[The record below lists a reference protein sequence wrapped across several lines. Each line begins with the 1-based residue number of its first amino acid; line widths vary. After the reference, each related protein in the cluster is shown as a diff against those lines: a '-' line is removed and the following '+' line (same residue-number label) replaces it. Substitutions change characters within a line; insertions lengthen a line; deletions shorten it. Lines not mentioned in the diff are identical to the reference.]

1 MLAKF
6 EKRAYAGNEH
16 VWVGKYR
23 NLHNISHWHMEHE
36 LIACREGS
44 AQVMLDDTMFN
55 ITQQQCIFCH
65 SGCVHYI
72 SASPDSLLL
81 VCLFNEKM
89 YDPITSP
96 FTLENP
102 VFEDRYGILP
112 KLSEIRHE
120 LQNQPIFFECRTE
133 AMIGE
138 ILVDVFRGEPLRK
151 AQWQFS
157 DVITRYKHLDLVL
170 ENFAYLFIWNFQ
182 FINTAFGF
190 SFLRQIPCHK
200 QYAPKIID
208 AIVYFVVCQLQT
220 DRLFNFLP
228 SNQTLNF
235 VPCGFIRFVNKSFY
249 KVVAAGI
256 DPVRLRLCIKLS
268 AKSVNM
274 VNHIPRTVNIGITKT
289 ISIILVFRFT

>member
-65 SGCVHYI
+65 SGRVHYI

-96 FTLENP
+96 FALENP

-157 DVITRYKHLDLVL
+157 DVITRYKQLLNYIDLEYEHITYQNAVQFMNMSDAYFSRYFKRQAGMTFSQYLNVVRIEKAVQLLDSAPTMKITDVM
-170 ENFAYLFIWNFQ
+170 
-182 FINTAFGF
+182 
-190 SFLRQIPCHK
+190 LR
-200 QYAPKIID
+200 
-208 AIVYFVVCQLQT
+208 
-220 DRLFNFLP
+220 
-228 SNQTLNF
+228 
-235 VPCGFIRFVNKSFY
+235 CGFNTIRSFN
-249 KVVAAGI
+249 
-256 DPVRLRLCIKLS
+256 R
-268 AKSVNM
+268 
-274 VNHIPRTVNIGITKT
+274 
-289 ISIILVFRFT
+289 VFREVTGFTPTTLPPGYVLNTRSVPTIQDSFDPTLSDAELLNE

>member
-157 DVITRYKHLDLVL
+157 DVITRYKQLLNHIDLEYEHITYRNAVQFMNMSDAYFSRYFKRQAGMTFSQYLNVVRIEKAVQLLDSAPTMKITDVM
-170 ENFAYLFIWNFQ
+170 
-182 FINTAFGF
+182 
-190 SFLRQIPCHK
+190 LR
-200 QYAPKIID
+200 
-208 AIVYFVVCQLQT
+208 
-220 DRLFNFLP
+220 
-228 SNQTLNF
+228 
-235 VPCGFIRFVNKSFY
+235 CGFNTIRSFN
-249 KVVAAGI
+249 
-256 DPVRLRLCIKLS
+256 R
-268 AKSVNM
+268 
-274 VNHIPRTVNIGITKT
+274 
-289 ISIILVFRFT
+289 VFREVTGFTHTTLPPGYVLNTRSVPTIQGSFDPTLSDAELLNE

>member
-55 ITQQQCIFCH
+55 ITQQQCVFCH
-65 SGCVHYI
+65 SGRVHYI

-96 FTLENP
+96 FALENP

-157 DVITRYKHLDLVL
+157 DVITRYKQLLNYIDLEYEHITYQNAVQFMNMSDAYFSRYFKRQAGMTFSQYLNVVRIEKAVQLLDSAPTMKITDVM
-170 ENFAYLFIWNFQ
+170 
-182 FINTAFGF
+182 
-190 SFLRQIPCHK
+190 LR
-200 QYAPKIID
+200 
-208 AIVYFVVCQLQT
+208 
-220 DRLFNFLP
+220 
-228 SNQTLNF
+228 
-235 VPCGFIRFVNKSFY
+235 CGFNTIRSFN
-249 KVVAAGI
+249 
-256 DPVRLRLCIKLS
+256 R
-268 AKSVNM
+268 
-274 VNHIPRTVNIGITKT
+274 
-289 ISIILVFRFT
+289 VFRAVTGFTPTTLPPGYVLNTRSVPTIQGSFDPTLSDAELLNE

>member
-23 NLHNISHWHMEHE
+23 NLHNITHWHMEHE

-65 SGCVHYI
+65 SGRVHYI

-81 VCLFNEKM
+81 VCLFDEKM

-96 FTLENP
+96 FALENP

-157 DVITRYKHLDLVL
+157 DVITRYKQLLNHIDLEYEHITYQNAVQFMNMSDAYFSRYFKRQAGMTFSQYLNVVRIEKAVQLLDSAPTMKITDVM
-170 ENFAYLFIWNFQ
+170 
-182 FINTAFGF
+182 
-190 SFLRQIPCHK
+190 LR
-200 QYAPKIID
+200 
-208 AIVYFVVCQLQT
+208 
-220 DRLFNFLP
+220 
-228 SNQTLNF
+228 
-235 VPCGFIRFVNKSFY
+235 CGFNTIRSFN
-249 KVVAAGI
+249 
-256 DPVRLRLCIKLS
+256 R
-268 AKSVNM
+268 
-274 VNHIPRTVNIGITKT
+274 
-289 ISIILVFRFT
+289 VFREVTGFTPTTLPPGYVLNTRSVPTIQGSFDPTLSDAELLNE

>member
-6 EKRAYAGNEH
+6 EKRAYVGNEH

-65 SGCVHYI
+65 SGRVHYI

-81 VCLFNEKM
+81 VCLFDEKM

-96 FTLENP
+96 FALENP

-157 DVITRYKHLDLVL
+157 DVITRYKQLLNHIDLEYEHITYQNAVQFMNMSDAYFSRYFKRQAGMTFSQYLNVVRIEKAVQLLDSAPTMKITDVM
-170 ENFAYLFIWNFQ
+170 
-182 FINTAFGF
+182 
-190 SFLRQIPCHK
+190 LR
-200 QYAPKIID
+200 
-208 AIVYFVVCQLQT
+208 
-220 DRLFNFLP
+220 
-228 SNQTLNF
+228 
-235 VPCGFIRFVNKSFY
+235 CGFNTIRSFN
-249 KVVAAGI
+249 
-256 DPVRLRLCIKLS
+256 R
-268 AKSVNM
+268 
-274 VNHIPRTVNIGITKT
+274 
-289 ISIILVFRFT
+289 VFREVTGFTPTTLPPGYVLNTRSVPTIQGSFDPTLSDAELLNE

>member
-44 AQVMLDDTMFN
+44 AQVMLDDTMFS

-65 SGCVHYI
+65 SGRVHYI

-81 VCLFNEKM
+81 VCLFDEKM

-96 FTLENP
+96 FALENP

-157 DVITRYKHLDLVL
+157 DVITRYKQLLNHIDLEYEHITYQNAVQFMNMSDAYFSRYFKRQAGMTFSQYLNVVRIEKAVQLLDSAPTMKITDVM
-170 ENFAYLFIWNFQ
+170 
-182 FINTAFGF
+182 
-190 SFLRQIPCHK
+190 LR
-200 QYAPKIID
+200 
-208 AIVYFVVCQLQT
+208 
-220 DRLFNFLP
+220 
-228 SNQTLNF
+228 
-235 VPCGFIRFVNKSFY
+235 CGFNTIRSFN
-249 KVVAAGI
+249 
-256 DPVRLRLCIKLS
+256 R
-268 AKSVNM
+268 
-274 VNHIPRTVNIGITKT
+274 
-289 ISIILVFRFT
+289 VFREVTGFTPTTLPPGYVLNTRSVPTIQGSFDPTLSDAELLNE

>member
-65 SGCVHYI
+65 SGRVHYI

-96 FTLENP
+96 FALENP
-102 VFEDRYGILP
+102 VFEDRYGFLP

-157 DVITRYKHLDLVL
+157 DVITRYKQLLNYIDLEYEHITYQNAVQFMNMSDAYFSRYFKRQAGMTFSQYLNVVRIEKAVQLLDSAPTMKITDVM
-170 ENFAYLFIWNFQ
+170 
-182 FINTAFGF
+182 
-190 SFLRQIPCHK
+190 LR
-200 QYAPKIID
+200 
-208 AIVYFVVCQLQT
+208 
-220 DRLFNFLP
+220 
-228 SNQTLNF
+228 
-235 VPCGFIRFVNKSFY
+235 CGFNTIRSFN
-249 KVVAAGI
+249 
-256 DPVRLRLCIKLS
+256 R
-268 AKSVNM
+268 
-274 VNHIPRTVNIGITKT
+274 
-289 ISIILVFRFT
+289 VFRAVTGFTPTTLPPGYVLNTRSVPTIQGSFDPTLSDAELLNE

>member
-157 DVITRYKHLDLVL
+157 DVITRYKQLLNHIDLEYEHITYRNAVQFMNMSDAYFSRYFKRQAGMTFSQYLNVVRIAVQLLDSAPTMKITDVM
-170 ENFAYLFIWNFQ
+170 
-182 FINTAFGF
+182 
-190 SFLRQIPCHK
+190 LR
-200 QYAPKIID
+200 
-208 AIVYFVVCQLQT
+208 
-220 DRLFNFLP
+220 
-228 SNQTLNF
+228 
-235 VPCGFIRFVNKSFY
+235 CGFNTIRSFN
-249 KVVAAGI
+249 
-256 DPVRLRLCIKLS
+256 R
-268 AKSVNM
+268 
-274 VNHIPRTVNIGITKT
+274 
-289 ISIILVFRFT
+289 VFREVTGFTPTTLPPGYVLNTRSVPTIQGSFDPTLSDAELLNE

>member
-65 SGCVHYI
+65 SGRVHYI

-81 VCLFNEKM
+81 VCLFDEKM

-96 FTLENP
+96 FALENP

-138 ILVDVFRGEPLRK
+138 ILVDIFRGEPLRK

-157 DVITRYKHLDLVL
+157 DVITRYKQLLNHIDLEYEHITYQNAVQFMNMSDAYFSRYFKRQAGMTFSQYLNVVRIEKAVQLLDSAPTMKITDVM
-170 ENFAYLFIWNFQ
+170 
-182 FINTAFGF
+182 
-190 SFLRQIPCHK
+190 LR
-200 QYAPKIID
+200 
-208 AIVYFVVCQLQT
+208 
-220 DRLFNFLP
+220 
-228 SNQTLNF
+228 
-235 VPCGFIRFVNKSFY
+235 CGFNTIRSFN
-249 KVVAAGI
+249 
-256 DPVRLRLCIKLS
+256 R
-268 AKSVNM
+268 
-274 VNHIPRTVNIGITKT
+274 
-289 ISIILVFRFT
+289 VFREVTGFTPTTLPPGYVLNTRSVPTIQGSFDPTLSDAELLNE

>member
-1 MLAKF
+1 MLAIF

-157 DVITRYKHLDLVL
+157 DVITRYKQLLNHIDLEYEHITYRNAVQFMNMSDAYFSRYFKRQAGMTFSQYLNVVRIEKAVQLLDSAPTMKITDVM
-170 ENFAYLFIWNFQ
+170 
-182 FINTAFGF
+182 
-190 SFLRQIPCHK
+190 LR
-200 QYAPKIID
+200 
-208 AIVYFVVCQLQT
+208 
-220 DRLFNFLP
+220 
-228 SNQTLNF
+228 
-235 VPCGFIRFVNKSFY
+235 CGFNTIRSFN
-249 KVVAAGI
+249 
-256 DPVRLRLCIKLS
+256 R
-268 AKSVNM
+268 
-274 VNHIPRTVNIGITKT
+274 
-289 ISIILVFRFT
+289 VFREVTGFTPTTLPPGYVLNTRSVPTIQGSFDPTLSDAELLNE

>member
-65 SGCVHYI
+65 SGRVHYI
-72 SASPDSLLL
+72 SASPDGVLL
-81 VCLFNEKM
+81 VCLFDEKM

-96 FTLENP
+96 FALENP

-157 DVITRYKHLDLVL
+157 DVITRYKQLLNHIDLEYEHITYQNAVQFMNMSDAYFSRYFKRQAGMTFSQYLNVVRIEKAVQLLDSAPTMKITDVM
-170 ENFAYLFIWNFQ
+170 
-182 FINTAFGF
+182 
-190 SFLRQIPCHK
+190 LR
-200 QYAPKIID
+200 
-208 AIVYFVVCQLQT
+208 
-220 DRLFNFLP
+220 
-228 SNQTLNF
+228 
-235 VPCGFIRFVNKSFY
+235 CGFNTIRSFN
-249 KVVAAGI
+249 
-256 DPVRLRLCIKLS
+256 R
-268 AKSVNM
+268 
-274 VNHIPRTVNIGITKT
+274 
-289 ISIILVFRFT
+289 VFREVTGFTPTTLPPGYVLNTRSVPTIQGSFDPTLSDAELLNE

>member
-1 MLAKF
+1 
-6 EKRAYAGNEH
+6 
-16 VWVGKYR
+16 
-23 NLHNISHWHMEHE
+23 
-36 LIACREGS
+36 
-44 AQVMLDDTMFN
+44 MLDDTMFN

-65 SGCVHYI
+65 SGRVHYI

-96 FTLENP
+96 FALENP

-157 DVITRYKHLDLVL
+157 DVITRYKQLLNYIDLEYEHITYQNAVQFMNMSDAYFSRYFKRQAGMTFSQYLNVVRIEKAVQLLDSAPTMKITDVM
-170 ENFAYLFIWNFQ
+170 
-182 FINTAFGF
+182 
-190 SFLRQIPCHK
+190 LR
-200 QYAPKIID
+200 
-208 AIVYFVVCQLQT
+208 
-220 DRLFNFLP
+220 
-228 SNQTLNF
+228 
-235 VPCGFIRFVNKSFY
+235 CGFNTIRSFN
-249 KVVAAGI
+249 
-256 DPVRLRLCIKLS
+256 R
-268 AKSVNM
+268 
-274 VNHIPRTVNIGITKT
+274 
-289 ISIILVFRFT
+289 VFRAVTGFTPTTLPPGYVLNTRSVPTIQGSFDPTLSDAELLNE

>member
-138 ILVDVFRGEPLRK
+138 ILVDVFRREPLRK

-157 DVITRYKHLDLVL
+157 DVITRYKQLLNHIDLEYEHITYRNAVQFMNMSDAYFSRYFKRQAGMTFSQYLNVVRIEKAVQLLDSAPTMKITDVM
-170 ENFAYLFIWNFQ
+170 
-182 FINTAFGF
+182 
-190 SFLRQIPCHK
+190 LR
-200 QYAPKIID
+200 
-208 AIVYFVVCQLQT
+208 
-220 DRLFNFLP
+220 
-228 SNQTLNF
+228 
-235 VPCGFIRFVNKSFY
+235 CGFNTIRSFN
-249 KVVAAGI
+249 
-256 DPVRLRLCIKLS
+256 R
-268 AKSVNM
+268 
-274 VNHIPRTVNIGITKT
+274 
-289 ISIILVFRFT
+289 VFREVTGFTPTTLPPGYVLNTRSVPTIQGSFDPTLSDAELLNE

>member
-44 AQVMLDDTMFN
+44 AQVMLDDAMFN

-65 SGCVHYI
+65 SGRVHYI

-96 FTLENP
+96 FALENP

-157 DVITRYKHLDLVL
+157 DVITRYKQLLNHIDLEYEHITYQNAVQFMNMSDAYFSRYFKRQAGMTFSQYLNVVRIEKAVQLL
-170 ENFAYLFIWNFQ
+170 ESAPTMKI
-182 FINTAFGF
+182 TDVM
-190 SFLRQIPCHK
+190 LR
-200 QYAPKIID
+200 
-208 AIVYFVVCQLQT
+208 
-220 DRLFNFLP
+220 
-228 SNQTLNF
+228 
-235 VPCGFIRFVNKSFY
+235 CGFNTIRSFN
-249 KVVAAGI
+249 
-256 DPVRLRLCIKLS
+256 R
-268 AKSVNM
+268 
-274 VNHIPRTVNIGITKT
+274 
-289 ISIILVFRFT
+289 VFREVTGFTPTTLPPSYVLNTRSVPTIQGSFDPTLSDAELLNE

>member
-65 SGCVHYI
+65 SGRVHYI

-96 FTLENP
+96 FALENP

-157 DVITRYKHLDLVL
+157 DVITRYKQLLNYIDLEYEHITYQNAVQFMNMSDAYFSRYFKRQAGMTFSQYLNVVRIEKAVQLLDSALTMKITDVM
-170 ENFAYLFIWNFQ
+170 
-182 FINTAFGF
+182 
-190 SFLRQIPCHK
+190 LR
-200 QYAPKIID
+200 
-208 AIVYFVVCQLQT
+208 
-220 DRLFNFLP
+220 
-228 SNQTLNF
+228 
-235 VPCGFIRFVNKSFY
+235 CGFNTIRSFN
-249 KVVAAGI
+249 
-256 DPVRLRLCIKLS
+256 R
-268 AKSVNM
+268 
-274 VNHIPRTVNIGITKT
+274 
-289 ISIILVFRFT
+289 VFRAVTGFTPTTLPPGYVLNTRSVPTIQGSFDPTLSDAELLNE

>member
-65 SGCVHYI
+65 SGRVHYI

-81 VCLFNEKM
+81 VCLFDEKL

-96 FTLENP
+96 FALENP

-157 DVITRYKHLDLVL
+157 DVITRYKQLLNHIDLEYEHITYQNAVQFM
-170 ENFAYLFIWNFQ
+170 NMSDAY
-182 FINTAFGF
+182 F
-190 SFLRQIPCHK
+190 SRYFKRQAGMTFSQYLNVVRIEKAVQLLGSAPTMKITDVMLR
-200 QYAPKIID
+200 
-208 AIVYFVVCQLQT
+208 
-220 DRLFNFLP
+220 
-228 SNQTLNF
+228 
-235 VPCGFIRFVNKSFY
+235 CGFNTIRSFN
-249 KVVAAGI
+249 
-256 DPVRLRLCIKLS
+256 R
-268 AKSVNM
+268 
-274 VNHIPRTVNIGITKT
+274 
-289 ISIILVFRFT
+289 VFREVTGFTPTTLPPGYVLNTRSVPTIQGSFDPTLSDTELLNE

>member
-65 SGCVHYI
+65 SGRVHYI

-96 FTLENP
+96 FALENP

-157 DVITRYKHLDLVL
+157 DVITRYKQLLNYIDLEYEHITYQNAVQLMNMSDAYFSRYFKRQAGMTFSQYLNVVRIEKAVQLLDSAPTMKITDVM
-170 ENFAYLFIWNFQ
+170 
-182 FINTAFGF
+182 
-190 SFLRQIPCHK
+190 LR
-200 QYAPKIID
+200 
-208 AIVYFVVCQLQT
+208 
-220 DRLFNFLP
+220 
-228 SNQTLNF
+228 
-235 VPCGFIRFVNKSFY
+235 CGFNTIRSFN
-249 KVVAAGI
+249 
-256 DPVRLRLCIKLS
+256 R
-268 AKSVNM
+268 
-274 VNHIPRTVNIGITKT
+274 
-289 ISIILVFRFT
+289 VFRAVTGFTPTTLPPGYVLNTRSVPTIQGSFDPTLSDAELLNE

>member
-65 SGCVHYI
+65 SGRVHYI
-72 SASPDSLLL
+72 STSPDSLLL

-96 FTLENP
+96 FALENP

-157 DVITRYKHLDLVL
+157 DVITRYKQLLNYIDLEYEHITYQNAVQFMNMSDAYFSRYFKRQAGMTFSQYLNVVRIEKAVQLLDSAPTMKITDVM
-170 ENFAYLFIWNFQ
+170 
-182 FINTAFGF
+182 
-190 SFLRQIPCHK
+190 LR
-200 QYAPKIID
+200 
-208 AIVYFVVCQLQT
+208 
-220 DRLFNFLP
+220 
-228 SNQTLNF
+228 
-235 VPCGFIRFVNKSFY
+235 CGFNTIRSFN
-249 KVVAAGI
+249 
-256 DPVRLRLCIKLS
+256 R
-268 AKSVNM
+268 
-274 VNHIPRTVNIGITKT
+274 
-289 ISIILVFRFT
+289 VFRAVTGFTPTTLPPGYVLNTRSVPTIQGSFDPTLSDAELLNE

>member
-23 NLHNISHWHMEHE
+23 NLYNISHWHMEHE

-65 SGCVHYI
+65 SGRVHYI

-96 FTLENP
+96 FALENP

-157 DVITRYKHLDLVL
+157 DVITRYKQLLNYIDLEYEHITYQNAVQFMNMSDAYFSRYFKRQAGMTFSQYLNVVRIEKAVQLLDSAPTMKITDVM
-170 ENFAYLFIWNFQ
+170 
-182 FINTAFGF
+182 
-190 SFLRQIPCHK
+190 LR
-200 QYAPKIID
+200 
-208 AIVYFVVCQLQT
+208 
-220 DRLFNFLP
+220 
-228 SNQTLNF
+228 
-235 VPCGFIRFVNKSFY
+235 CGFNTIRSFN
-249 KVVAAGI
+249 
-256 DPVRLRLCIKLS
+256 R
-268 AKSVNM
+268 
-274 VNHIPRTVNIGITKT
+274 
-289 ISIILVFRFT
+289 VFRAVTGFTPTTLPPGYVLNTRSVPTIQGSFDPTLSDAELLNE

>member
-96 FTLENP
+96 FALENP

-157 DVITRYKHLDLVL
+157 DIITRYKQLLNHIDLEYEHITYQNAVQFMNMSDAYFSRYFKRQAGMTFSQYLNVVRIEKAVQLLDSAPTMKITDVM
-170 ENFAYLFIWNFQ
+170 
-182 FINTAFGF
+182 
-190 SFLRQIPCHK
+190 LR
-200 QYAPKIID
+200 
-208 AIVYFVVCQLQT
+208 
-220 DRLFNFLP
+220 
-228 SNQTLNF
+228 
-235 VPCGFIRFVNKSFY
+235 CGFNTIRSFN
-249 KVVAAGI
+249 
-256 DPVRLRLCIKLS
+256 R
-268 AKSVNM
+268 
-274 VNHIPRTVNIGITKT
+274 
-289 ISIILVFRFT
+289 VFREVTGFTPTTLPPGYVLNTRSVPTIQGSFDPTLSDAELLNE

>member
-96 FTLENP
+96 FALENP

-138 ILVDVFRGEPLRK
+138 ILVDVFRGEPLRR

-157 DVITRYKHLDLVL
+157 DVITRYKQLLNHIDLEYEHITYQNAVQFMNMSDAYFSRYFKRQAGMTFSQYLNVVRIEKAVQLLDSAPTMKITDVM
-170 ENFAYLFIWNFQ
+170 
-182 FINTAFGF
+182 
-190 SFLRQIPCHK
+190 LR
-200 QYAPKIID
+200 
-208 AIVYFVVCQLQT
+208 
-220 DRLFNFLP
+220 
-228 SNQTLNF
+228 
-235 VPCGFIRFVNKSFY
+235 CGFNTIRSFN
-249 KVVAAGI
+249 
-256 DPVRLRLCIKLS
+256 R
-268 AKSVNM
+268 
-274 VNHIPRTVNIGITKT
+274 
-289 ISIILVFRFT
+289 VFREVTGFTPTTLPPGYVLNTRSVPTIQGSFDPTLSDAELLNE

>member
-55 ITQQQCIFCH
+55 ITRQQCIFCH
-65 SGCVHYI
+65 SGRVHYI
-72 SASPDSLLL
+72 SASPDSVLL
-81 VCLFNEKM
+81 VCLFDEKM

-96 FTLENP
+96 FALENP

-157 DVITRYKHLDLVL
+157 DVITRYKQLLNHIDLEYEHITYQNAVQFMNMSDAYFSRYFKRQAGMTFSQYLNVVRIEKAVQLLDSAPTMKITDVM
-170 ENFAYLFIWNFQ
+170 
-182 FINTAFGF
+182 
-190 SFLRQIPCHK
+190 LR
-200 QYAPKIID
+200 
-208 AIVYFVVCQLQT
+208 
-220 DRLFNFLP
+220 
-228 SNQTLNF
+228 
-235 VPCGFIRFVNKSFY
+235 CGFNTIRSFN
-249 KVVAAGI
+249 
-256 DPVRLRLCIKLS
+256 R
-268 AKSVNM
+268 
-274 VNHIPRTVNIGITKT
+274 
-289 ISIILVFRFT
+289 VFREVTGFTPTTLPPGYVLNTRSVPTIQGSFDPTLSDAELLNE

>member
-65 SGCVHYI
+65 SGRVHYI
-72 SASPDSLLL
+72 SASPDSVLL
-81 VCLFNEKM
+81 VCLFDEKM

-96 FTLENP
+96 FALDNP

-157 DVITRYKHLDLVL
+157 DVITRYKQLLNHIDLEYEHITYQNAVQFM
-170 ENFAYLFIWNFQ
+170 NMSDAY
-182 FINTAFGF
+182 F
-190 SFLRQIPCHK
+190 SRYFKRQAGMTFSQYLNVVRIEKAVQLLNSAPTMKITDVMLR
-200 QYAPKIID
+200 
-208 AIVYFVVCQLQT
+208 
-220 DRLFNFLP
+220 
-228 SNQTLNF
+228 
-235 VPCGFIRFVNKSFY
+235 CGFNTIRSFN
-249 KVVAAGI
+249 
-256 DPVRLRLCIKLS
+256 R
-268 AKSVNM
+268 
-274 VNHIPRTVNIGITKT
+274 
-289 ISIILVFRFT
+289 VFREVTGFTPTTLPPGYVLNTRSVPTIQGSFDPTLSDAELLNE

>member
-96 FTLENP
+96 FALENP

-120 LQNQPIFFECRTE
+120 LKNQPIFFECRTE

-157 DVITRYKHLDLVL
+157 DVITRYKQLLNHIDLEYEHITYQNAVQFMNMSDAYFSRYFKRQAGMTFSQYLNVVRIEKAVQLLDSAPTMKITDVM
-170 ENFAYLFIWNFQ
+170 
-182 FINTAFGF
+182 
-190 SFLRQIPCHK
+190 LR
-200 QYAPKIID
+200 
-208 AIVYFVVCQLQT
+208 
-220 DRLFNFLP
+220 
-228 SNQTLNF
+228 
-235 VPCGFIRFVNKSFY
+235 CGFNTIRSFN
-249 KVVAAGI
+249 
-256 DPVRLRLCIKLS
+256 R
-268 AKSVNM
+268 
-274 VNHIPRTVNIGITKT
+274 
-289 ISIILVFRFT
+289 VFREVTGFTPTTLPPGYVLNTRSVPTIQGSFDPTLSDAELLNE

>member
-65 SGCVHYI
+65 SGRVHYI

-81 VCLFNEKM
+81 VCLFDEKM

-96 FTLENP
+96 FALENP

-157 DVITRYKHLDLVL
+157 DVITRYKQLLNHIDLEYEHITYQDAVQFMNMSDAYFSRYFKRQAGMTFSQYLNVVRIEKAVQLLDSAPTMKITDVM
-170 ENFAYLFIWNFQ
+170 
-182 FINTAFGF
+182 
-190 SFLRQIPCHK
+190 LR
-200 QYAPKIID
+200 
-208 AIVYFVVCQLQT
+208 
-220 DRLFNFLP
+220 
-228 SNQTLNF
+228 
-235 VPCGFIRFVNKSFY
+235 CGFNTIRSFN
-249 KVVAAGI
+249 
-256 DPVRLRLCIKLS
+256 R
-268 AKSVNM
+268 
-274 VNHIPRTVNIGITKT
+274 
-289 ISIILVFRFT
+289 VFREVTGFTPTTLPPGYVLNTRSVPTIQGSFDPTLSDAELLNE

>member
-65 SGCVHYI
+65 SGRVHYI
-72 SASPDSLLL
+72 SASPDSVLL
-81 VCLFNEKM
+81 VCLFDEKM

-96 FTLENP
+96 FALENP

-157 DVITRYKHLDLVL
+157 DVITRYKQLLNHIDLEYEHITYQNAVQFMNMSDAYFSRYFKRQAGMTFSQYLNVVRIEKAVQLLDS
-170 ENFAYLFIWNFQ
+170 APTMKITD
-182 FINTAFGF
+182 IM
-190 SFLRQIPCHK
+190 LR
-200 QYAPKIID
+200 
-208 AIVYFVVCQLQT
+208 
-220 DRLFNFLP
+220 
-228 SNQTLNF
+228 
-235 VPCGFIRFVNKSFY
+235 CGFNTIRSFN
-249 KVVAAGI
+249 
-256 DPVRLRLCIKLS
+256 R
-268 AKSVNM
+268 
-274 VNHIPRTVNIGITKT
+274 
-289 ISIILVFRFT
+289 VFREVTGFTPTTLPPGYVLNTRSVPTIQGSFDPTLSDAELLNE

>member
-65 SGCVHYI
+65 SGRVHYI

-96 FTLENP
+96 FALENP

-112 KLSEIRHE
+112 KLSEIRHK

-157 DVITRYKHLDLVL
+157 DVITRYKQLLNYIDLEYEHITYQNAVQFMNMSDAYFSRYFKRQAGMTFSQYLNVVRIEKAVQLLDSAPTMKITDVM
-170 ENFAYLFIWNFQ
+170 
-182 FINTAFGF
+182 
-190 SFLRQIPCHK
+190 LR
-200 QYAPKIID
+200 
-208 AIVYFVVCQLQT
+208 
-220 DRLFNFLP
+220 
-228 SNQTLNF
+228 
-235 VPCGFIRFVNKSFY
+235 CGFNTIRSFN
-249 KVVAAGI
+249 
-256 DPVRLRLCIKLS
+256 R
-268 AKSVNM
+268 
-274 VNHIPRTVNIGITKT
+274 
-289 ISIILVFRFT
+289 VFRAVTGFTPTTLPPGYVLNTRSVPTIQGSFDPTLSDAELLNE

>member
-65 SGCVHYI
+65 SGRVHYI

-96 FTLENP
+96 FALENP

-138 ILVDVFRGEPLRK
+138 ILVDIFRGEPLRK

-157 DVITRYKHLDLVL
+157 DVITRYKQLLNYIDLEYEHITYQNAVQFM
-170 ENFAYLFIWNFQ
+170 NMSDAY
-182 FINTAFGF
+182 F
-190 SFLRQIPCHK
+190 SRYFKRQAGMTFSQYLNVVRIEKAVQLLNSAPTMKITDVMLR
-200 QYAPKIID
+200 
-208 AIVYFVVCQLQT
+208 
-220 DRLFNFLP
+220 
-228 SNQTLNF
+228 
-235 VPCGFIRFVNKSFY
+235 CGFNTIRSFN
-249 KVVAAGI
+249 
-256 DPVRLRLCIKLS
+256 R
-268 AKSVNM
+268 
-274 VNHIPRTVNIGITKT
+274 
-289 ISIILVFRFT
+289 VFRAVTGFTPTTLPPGYVLNTRSVPPFKAVLTPHCLMRNC

>member
-1 MLAKF
+1 MIPL
-6 EKRAYAGNEH
+6 
-16 VWVGKYR
+16 
-23 NLHNISHWHMEHE
+23 
-36 LIACREGS
+36 
-44 AQVMLDDTMFN
+44 FN

-157 DVITRYKHLDLVL
+157 DVITRYKQLLNHIDLEYEHITYRNAVQFMNMSDAYFSRYFKRQAGMTFSQYLNVVRIEKAVQLLDSAPTMKITDVM
-170 ENFAYLFIWNFQ
+170 
-182 FINTAFGF
+182 
-190 SFLRQIPCHK
+190 LR
-200 QYAPKIID
+200 
-208 AIVYFVVCQLQT
+208 
-220 DRLFNFLP
+220 
-228 SNQTLNF
+228 
-235 VPCGFIRFVNKSFY
+235 CGFNTIRSFN
-249 KVVAAGI
+249 
-256 DPVRLRLCIKLS
+256 R
-268 AKSVNM
+268 
-274 VNHIPRTVNIGITKT
+274 
-289 ISIILVFRFT
+289 VFREVTGFTPTTLPPGYVLNTRSVPTIQGSFDPTLSDAELLNE

>member
-89 YDPITSP
+89 YDSITSP
-96 FTLENP
+96 FALENP

-157 DVITRYKHLDLVL
+157 DVITRYKQLLNHIDLEYEHITYQNAVQFMNMSDAYFSRYFKRQAGMTFSQYLNVVRIEKAVQLLDSAPTMKITDVM
-170 ENFAYLFIWNFQ
+170 
-182 FINTAFGF
+182 
-190 SFLRQIPCHK
+190 LR
-200 QYAPKIID
+200 
-208 AIVYFVVCQLQT
+208 
-220 DRLFNFLP
+220 
-228 SNQTLNF
+228 
-235 VPCGFIRFVNKSFY
+235 CGFNTIRSFN
-249 KVVAAGI
+249 
-256 DPVRLRLCIKLS
+256 R
-268 AKSVNM
+268 
-274 VNHIPRTVNIGITKT
+274 
-289 ISIILVFRFT
+289 VFREVTGFTPTTLPPGYVLNTRSVPTIQGSFDPTLSDAELLNE

>member
-16 VWVGKYR
+16 VWVGKYK

-65 SGCVHYI
+65 SGRVHYI
-72 SASPDSLLL
+72 SASPDSVLL
-81 VCLFNEKM
+81 VCLFDEKM

-96 FTLENP
+96 FALENP

-157 DVITRYKHLDLVL
+157 DVITRYKQLLNHIDLEYEHITYQNAVQFM
-170 ENFAYLFIWNFQ
+170 NMSDAY
-182 FINTAFGF
+182 F
-190 SFLRQIPCHK
+190 SRYFKRQASMTFSQYLNVVRIEKAVQLLGSAPTMKITDVMLR
-200 QYAPKIID
+200 
-208 AIVYFVVCQLQT
+208 
-220 DRLFNFLP
+220 
-228 SNQTLNF
+228 
-235 VPCGFIRFVNKSFY
+235 CGFNTIRSFN
-249 KVVAAGI
+249 
-256 DPVRLRLCIKLS
+256 R
-268 AKSVNM
+268 
-274 VNHIPRTVNIGITKT
+274 
-289 ISIILVFRFT
+289 VFREVTGFTPTTLPPGYVLNTRSVPTIQGSFDPTLSDAELLNE

>member
-23 NLHNISHWHMEHE
+23 NLHNISHWQMEHE

-65 SGCVHYI
+65 SGRVHYI

-96 FTLENP
+96 FALENP

-157 DVITRYKHLDLVL
+157 DVITRYKQLLNYIDLEYEHITYQNAVQFMNMSDAYFSRYFKRQAGMTFSQYLNVVRIEKAVQLLDSAPTMKITDVM
-170 ENFAYLFIWNFQ
+170 
-182 FINTAFGF
+182 
-190 SFLRQIPCHK
+190 LR
-200 QYAPKIID
+200 
-208 AIVYFVVCQLQT
+208 
-220 DRLFNFLP
+220 
-228 SNQTLNF
+228 
-235 VPCGFIRFVNKSFY
+235 CGFNTIRSFN
-249 KVVAAGI
+249 
-256 DPVRLRLCIKLS
+256 R
-268 AKSVNM
+268 
-274 VNHIPRTVNIGITKT
+274 
-289 ISIILVFRFT
+289 VFRAVTGFTPTTLPPGYVLNTRSVPTIQGSFDPTLSDAELLNE

>member
-65 SGCVHYI
+65 SGRVHYI
-72 SASPDSLLL
+72 SASPGSVLL
-81 VCLFNEKM
+81 VCLFDEKM

-96 FTLENP
+96 FALENP

-157 DVITRYKHLDLVL
+157 DVITRYKQLLNHIDLEYEHITYQNAVQFMNMSDAYFSRYFKRQAGMTFSQYLNVVRIEKAVQLLDSAPTIKITDVM
-170 ENFAYLFIWNFQ
+170 
-182 FINTAFGF
+182 
-190 SFLRQIPCHK
+190 LR
-200 QYAPKIID
+200 
-208 AIVYFVVCQLQT
+208 
-220 DRLFNFLP
+220 
-228 SNQTLNF
+228 
-235 VPCGFIRFVNKSFY
+235 CGFNTIRSFN
-249 KVVAAGI
+249 
-256 DPVRLRLCIKLS
+256 R
-268 AKSVNM
+268 
-274 VNHIPRTVNIGITKT
+274 
-289 ISIILVFRFT
+289 VFREVTGFTPTTLPPGYVLNTRSVPTIQGSFDPTLSDAELLNE

>member
-65 SGCVHYI
+65 SGRVHYI

-81 VCLFNEKM
+81 VCLFDEKM

-96 FTLENP
+96 FALENP

-157 DVITRYKHLDLVL
+157 DVITRYKQLLNHIDLEYEHITYQNAVQFM
-170 ENFAYLFIWNFQ
+170 NMSDAY
-182 FINTAFGF
+182 F
-190 SFLRQIPCHK
+190 SRYFKRQAGMTFSQYLNVVRIEKAVQLLGSAPTMKITDVMLR
-200 QYAPKIID
+200 
-208 AIVYFVVCQLQT
+208 
-220 DRLFNFLP
+220 
-228 SNQTLNF
+228 
-235 VPCGFIRFVNKSFY
+235 CGFNTIRSFN
-249 KVVAAGI
+249 
-256 DPVRLRLCIKLS
+256 R
-268 AKSVNM
+268 
-274 VNHIPRTVNIGITKT
+274 
-289 ISIILVFRFT
+289 VFREVTGFTPTTLPPGYVLNTRSVPTIQGSFDPTLSDAELLNE

>member
-65 SGCVHYI
+65 SGRVHYI

-96 FTLENP
+96 FALENP

-157 DVITRYKHLDLVL
+157 DVITRYKQLLNHIDLEYEHITYQNAVQFM
-170 ENFAYLFIWNFQ
+170 NMSDAY
-182 FINTAFGF
+182 F
-190 SFLRQIPCHK
+190 SRYFKRQAGMTFSQYLNVVRIEKAVQLLNSAPTMKITDVMLR
-200 QYAPKIID
+200 
-208 AIVYFVVCQLQT
+208 
-220 DRLFNFLP
+220 
-228 SNQTLNF
+228 
-235 VPCGFIRFVNKSFY
+235 CGFNTIRSFN
-249 KVVAAGI
+249 
-256 DPVRLRLCIKLS
+256 R
-268 AKSVNM
+268 
-274 VNHIPRTVNIGITKT
+274 
-289 ISIILVFRFT
+289 VFREVTGFTPTTLPAGYVLNTRSVPTIQGSFDPTLSDAELLNE

>member
-1 MLAKF
+1 MLAKV

-65 SGCVHYI
+65 SGRVHYI

-96 FTLENP
+96 FALENP

-157 DVITRYKHLDLVL
+157 DVITRYKQLLNYIDLEYEHITYQNAVQFMNMSDAYFSRYFKRQAGMTFSQYLNVVRIEKAVQLLDSAPTMKITDVM
-170 ENFAYLFIWNFQ
+170 
-182 FINTAFGF
+182 
-190 SFLRQIPCHK
+190 LR
-200 QYAPKIID
+200 
-208 AIVYFVVCQLQT
+208 
-220 DRLFNFLP
+220 
-228 SNQTLNF
+228 
-235 VPCGFIRFVNKSFY
+235 CGFNTIRSFN
-249 KVVAAGI
+249 
-256 DPVRLRLCIKLS
+256 R
-268 AKSVNM
+268 
-274 VNHIPRTVNIGITKT
+274 
-289 ISIILVFRFT
+289 VFRAVTGFTPTTLPPGYVLNTRSVPTIQGSFDPTLSDAELLNE

>member
-65 SGCVHYI
+65 SGRVHYI
-72 SASPDSLLL
+72 SASPDSVLL
-81 VCLFNEKM
+81 VCLFDEKM

-96 FTLENP
+96 FALENP

-138 ILVDVFRGEPLRK
+138 ILVDVFRGEPLRE

-157 DVITRYKHLDLVL
+157 DVITRYKQLLNHIDLEYEHITYQNAVQFMNMSDAYFSRYFKRQAGMTFSQYLNVVRIEKAVQLLDSAPTMKITDVM
-170 ENFAYLFIWNFQ
+170 
-182 FINTAFGF
+182 
-190 SFLRQIPCHK
+190 LR
-200 QYAPKIID
+200 
-208 AIVYFVVCQLQT
+208 
-220 DRLFNFLP
+220 
-228 SNQTLNF
+228 
-235 VPCGFIRFVNKSFY
+235 CGFNTIRSFN
-249 KVVAAGI
+249 
-256 DPVRLRLCIKLS
+256 R
-268 AKSVNM
+268 
-274 VNHIPRTVNIGITKT
+274 
-289 ISIILVFRFT
+289 VFREVTGFTPTTLPAGYVLNTRSVPTIQGSFDPTLSDAELLNE

>member
-44 AQVMLDDTMFN
+44 AQVMLDDTMFH

-65 SGCVHYI
+65 SGRVHYI

-81 VCLFNEKM
+81 VCLFDEKL

-96 FTLENP
+96 FALENP

-157 DVITRYKHLDLVL
+157 DVITRYKQLLNHIDLEYEHITYQNAVQFM
-170 ENFAYLFIWNFQ
+170 NMSDAY
-182 FINTAFGF
+182 F
-190 SFLRQIPCHK
+190 SRYFKRQAGMTFSQYLNVVRIEKAVQLLNSTPTMKITDVMLR
-200 QYAPKIID
+200 
-208 AIVYFVVCQLQT
+208 
-220 DRLFNFLP
+220 
-228 SNQTLNF
+228 
-235 VPCGFIRFVNKSFY
+235 CGFNTIRSFN
-249 KVVAAGI
+249 
-256 DPVRLRLCIKLS
+256 R
-268 AKSVNM
+268 
-274 VNHIPRTVNIGITKT
+274 
-289 ISIILVFRFT
+289 VFREVTGFTPTTLPPGYVLNTRSVPTIQGSFDPTLSDAELLNE

>member
-157 DVITRYKHLDLVL
+157 DVITRYKQLLNHIDLEYEHITYRNAVQFMNMSDAYFSRYFKRQAGMTFSQYLNVVRIEKAVQLLDSAPTMKITDVM
-170 ENFAYLFIWNFQ
+170 
-182 FINTAFGF
+182 
-190 SFLRQIPCHK
+190 LR
-200 QYAPKIID
+200 
-208 AIVYFVVCQLQT
+208 
-220 DRLFNFLP
+220 
-228 SNQTLNF
+228 
-235 VPCGFIRFVNKSFY
+235 CGFNTIRSFN
-249 KVVAAGI
+249 
-256 DPVRLRLCIKLS
+256 R
-268 AKSVNM
+268 
-274 VNHIPRTVNIGITKT
+274 
-289 ISIILVFRFT
+289 VFREVTGFTPTTLPPPPGYVLNTRSVPTIQGSFDPTLSDAELLNE

>member
-157 DVITRYKHLDLVL
+157 DVITRYK
-170 ENFAYLFIWNFQ
+170 
-182 FINTAFGF
+182 
-190 SFLRQIPCHK
+190 
-200 QYAPKIID
+200 
-208 AIVYFVVCQLQT
+208 QL
-220 DRLFNFLP
+220 L
-228 SNQTLNF
+228 
-235 VPCGFIRFVNKSFY
+235 
-249 KVVAAGI
+249 
-256 DPVRLRLCIKLS
+256 
-268 AKSVNM
+268 
-274 VNHIPRTVNIGITKT
+274 NHIDLEYEHITYRNAVQFMNMSDAYFSRYFKRQAGMTFSQYLNVVRIEKAVQLLDSDPTMKITDVMLRCGSNT
-289 ISIILVFRFT
+289 IRSFNRVFREVTGFTPTTLPPGYVLNTRSVPTIQGSFDPTLSDAELLNE